1 VGSVASASEGRADPG
16 ETSAGDAHTHECACL
31 DCGTALVGKHCHG
44 CGQRAHVH
52 RTLGAFF
59 HDLLHGVLHFEGR
72 TWRTLPMLTFR
83 PGELTRRYIDGER
96 TRFVSPLAL
105 FLFAVFLMFA
115 VFSTLGGPP
124 LGDAGAQVQTGMSE
138 SAKAIRAQVTE
149 LEARRAAAAAA
160 GQRTQ
165 ELDRELAARK
175 DELSLM
181 EQFDRE
187 GILAAIGHRVEDDL
201 PRGFFRKAVEKF
213 NKEPALTL
221 YKLQANAYKFS
232 WLLIPI
238 SVPLV
243 WLLFLWRREHWQLYD
258 HTVFVTYS
266 LSFQS
271 LSVIL
276 MILLSRAGF
285 PSALLMTIFGIG
297 MNVHI
302 YRQFRGAYGLRRFS
316 AIWRTVALTGIAGIA
331 FTFFAL
337 ALIAIGAA
345 G

>member
-1 VGSVASASEGRADPG
+1 MSSVAGVSEEGTDPG
-16 ETSAGDAHTHECACL
+16 ELPPVGGHTHESACL
-31 DCGTALVGKHCHG
+31 DCGTLLVGKHCHA

-59 HDLLHGVLHFEGR
+59 HDLLHGVLHLEGK
-72 TWRTLPMLTFR
+72 TWRTLPMLALR
-83 PGELTRRYIDGER
+83 PGELTRRYVEGER

-115 VFSTLGGPP
+115 VFSTIGGPLP
-124 LGDAGAQVQTGMSE
+124 SGASSQVQTGMSE
-138 SAKAIRAQVTE
+138 SATSLRAQMFE
-149 LEARRAAAAAA
+149 LERRRAASAAK

-165 ELDRELAARK
+165 EVDRELAGLRN
-175 DELSLM
+175 ELSLI
-181 EQFDRE
+181 EQFERE
-187 GILAAIGHRVEDDL
+187 GLLAALGHRVVDDL
-201 PRGFFRKAVEKF
+201 PNGFFRKAVEKF

-238 SVPLV
+238 WVPLV
-243 WLLFLWRREHWQLYD
+243 WLLFLWRQEHWQLYD

-266 LSFQS
+266 LSFQF
-271 LSVIL
+271 LAAIL
-276 MILLSRAGF
+276 MILLSRAGS
-285 PSALLMTIFGIG
+285 PAGPLMTIFSIGI
-297 MNVHI
+297 NVHI
-302 YRQFRGAYGLRRFS
+302 YRQFRGAYRLRRFS
-316 AIWRTVALTGIAGIA
+316 AIWRTAALTGIAGMA
-331 FTFFAL
+331 FMLFAL